1 MNFRSDASS
10 GRSLASRFRDLKM
23 IPCSWEIHPS
33 CARHENE
40 NICFVKQKNPV
51 SLMSICV
58 LYRRD
63 PYFFVSLIP
72 LFLEARGVEPLFLIA
87 ISSNIQ
93 ERFYPN
99 NIDLAHEELRFSTR
113 KTEKTMARQAP
124 MDSLRPRI
132 PHGQPLVRSNRL
144 DCYTS
149 EGSACSCTG
158 PADC

>member
-1 MNFRSDASS
+1 MKSAQAALFPSLKTQ
-10 GRSLASRFRDLKM
+10 GRVDLSRLPFLNQESPQRLNTFSRLLA
-23 IPCSWEIHPS
+23 
-33 CARHENE
+33 
-40 NICFVKQKNPV
+40 
-51 SLMSICV
+51 
-58 LYRRD
+58 
-63 PYFFVSLIP
+63 
-72 LFLEARGVEPLFLIA
+72 G
-87 ISSNIQ
+87 ISSITQ
-93 ERFYPN
+93 EWFYPN
-99 NIDLAHEELRFSTR
+99 NIDLAHEELRSSTR